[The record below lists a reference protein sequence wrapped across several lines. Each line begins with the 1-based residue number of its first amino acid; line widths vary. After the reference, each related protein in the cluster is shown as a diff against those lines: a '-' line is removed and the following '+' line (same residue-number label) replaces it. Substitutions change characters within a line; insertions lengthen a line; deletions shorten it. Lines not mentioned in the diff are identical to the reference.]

1 MNWLTTD
8 LHELL
13 ASLQQALHAAP
24 ANPADPFRTAAFIT
38 AAGPQPTARTV
49 VLRRTDPDTRQLFF
63 HTDTR
68 SAKLRELAANPRVTW
83 LFYHPLA
90 AIQIRAEGTAAP
102 LPNDASIRA
111 AWLATPPPN
120 RLHYR
125 TPPPPPSPPA
135 TPHPRPPPPPPPTP
149 PPPQLLRH
157 PPPRSLARTPRRQP
171 PRRPPSD
178 RAHPPGNRIRL
189 AKLHHRRHHRHPLRM
204 APPPTPRSPPRP
216 FHLGK
221 LRLDLP
227 MARPLN
233 IVPPAPE
240 FPVRNSHRFTLPTS
254 PARH

>member
-8 LHELL
+8 LHQLL

-111 AWLATPPPN
+111 AWLATPAPN
-120 RLHYR
+120 RLNYC
-125 TPPPPPSPPA
+125 T
-135 TPHPRPPPPPPPTP
+135 T
-149 PPPQLLRH
+149 L
-157 PPPRSLARTPRRQP
+157 
-171 PRRPPSD
+171 
-178 RAHPPGNRIRL
+178 PPGSSLEHPDASLPAALRQTGPTLQETEFGWPNFTIVATTVTRFEWLLLQPRG
-189 AKLHHRRHHRHPLRM
+189 ARR
-204 APPPTPRSPPRP
+204 A
-216 FHLGK
+216 
-221 LRLDLP
+221 
-227 MARPLN
+227 
-233 IVPPAPE
+233 
-240 FPVRNSHRFTLPTS
+240 RFTWENSGWTS
-254 PARH
+254 QWLVP